1 MSNIVKP
8 TGFEAKHIT
17 YVVDQER
24 GLSDMLIVKE
34 VVHLDD
40 GRRVPRL
47 RFEENYKR
55 PFWVTHKGRRNHEEK
70 KDYEFIS
77 NLQEFKTTQLD
88 LVKSIAKV
96 LDINPGH
103 RPQQRVIQ
111 RNPYVYGAD
120 VNSSCCIKAEYRS
133 KYPDTISFNTVGG
146 GDIETDVVNGTDDII
161 CMSVSH
167 KENVRLVYLKSWIG
181 DIADPVGETLAEAKR
196 LIPSLLE
203 ERKLNIEVLIAD
215 TPGQVV
221 MRCIEMLHVWKPD
234 WFAFW
239 NMDFDMSKIIRAL
252 EKEGIDLATVFSD
265 PTVPQKYKY
274 FNYRKGNTQKTTASG
289 KVMSINVEDRW
300 NWVTHPAT
308 FQCIDAMTVY
318 RITRLANGKDPS
330 YALSAILKKE
340 LNDSY
345 ESKIKAPGD
354 VQAFIDKANDL
365 VRGKGGFVYYYIN
378 DEMVDNFHHDMVKVG
393 DVCEVKLD
401 FDKLKIRE
409 TDQHTGLR
417 WHEVMQTKHKIIY
430 GVYNIVDSIRL
441 EQLDEKTK
449 DLASSI
455 TMYSKNS
462 DFKNFNSNPKRLCDD
477 MHFWY
482 LNRPNK
488 SVIGTASDQMST
500 ELDRFVIGHDDW
512 IVTLPSYMAAAE
524 GMDCVEEMRDYLT
537 LIFTHV
543 ADLDIVSTYPNVSQ
557 ILNIARETC
566 VMEFCQIQG
575 ITEAFRREFGVNLTG
590 GRVNAVE
597 MTQKIMGA
605 PAFDTMLDAYLA
617 HKAKKQPASQQT
629 VVNNS
634 SGQDLAA

>member
-1 MSNIVKP
+1 VSNIVKP

-40 GRRVPRL
+40 GRRIPRL

-55 PFWVTHKGRRNHEEK
+55 PFWITHKGRRNHEEK
-70 KDYEFIS
+70 KDYELVS
-77 NLQEFKTTQLD
+77 NLQEFKSTQLD

-111 RNPYVYGAD
+111 RSPYVYGSD

-181 DIADPVGETLAEAKR
+181 DINDPVAETLAEAKR
-196 LIPSLLE
+196 LIPSLIE
-203 ERKLNIEVLIAD
+203 ERNLNIEVLIAD

-221 MRCIEMLHVWKPD
+221 MRCIEKLHEWKPD

-252 EKEGIDLATVFSD
+252 EKEGIDLAEVFSD
-265 PTVPQKYKY
+265 ASVPKKYKY

-340 LNDSY
+340 LNAEY

-354 VQAFIDKANDL
+354 IQAFIDKADDM

-378 DEMVDNFHHDMVKVG
+378 DELVENFHHDMVKIG

-462 DFKNFNSNPKRLCDD
+462 DFKNFNSNPKRLTDD

-512 IVTLPSYMAAAE
+512 IVTLASYMAAAE
-524 GMDCVEEMRDYLT
+524 GMNCVEEMQDYLT

-575 ITEAFRREFGVNLTG
+575 ITEAVRREFGVNLTG

-597 MTQKIMGA
+597 MAQKVLGA

-617 HKAKKQPASQQT
+617 HKAKKQPA
-629 VVNNS
+629 NPS
-634 SGQDLAA
+634 SGEDLAA

>member
-1 MSNIVKP
+1 MSSIVRP

-17 YVVDQER
+17 YVVDQEK
-24 GLSDMLIVKE
+24 GTNDCLVIKE

-47 RFEENYKR
+47 RLEENYKR
-55 PFWVTHKGRRNHEEK
+55 PFWVTHKGRRNHQEK
-70 KDYEFIS
+70 KDYELAS
-77 NLQEFKTTQLD
+77 NLQEYSSTQLD
-88 LVKSIAKV
+88 LVRNIAKV
-96 LDINPGH
+96 LNINPGF

-111 RNPYVYGAD
+111 REPYVYGSD
-120 VNSSCCIKAEYRS
+120 VNSSCCMKAEYRS
-133 KYPDTISFNTVGG
+133 KYPDTISFNTVAG
-146 GDIETDVVNGTDDII
+146 GDIETDVNDGTDDII

-167 KENVRLVYLKSWIG
+167 KENVRLVYLKRWVA
-181 DIADPVGETLAEAKR
+181 DIADPIGETQREAKR
-196 LIPSLLE
+196 LIPSLID
-203 ERKLNIEVLIAD
+203 ERKLNIEVLVAD
-215 TPGQVV
+215 TPAQVV
-221 MRCIEMLHVWKPD
+221 MRCIEKLHEWKPD

-239 NMDFDMSKIIRAL
+239 NMDFDISKIIRAL
-252 EKEGIDLATVFSD
+252 QNEGIDPAIVFSD
-265 PTVPQKYKY
+265 PTIPAKYK
-274 FNYRKGNTQKTTASG
+274 FFDYRKGNTQKTTASG

-330 YALSAILKKE
+330 YALDAILKKE
-340 LNDSY
+340 LNTSY
-345 ESKIKAPGD
+345 DAVIKAPGD
-354 VQAFIDKANDL
+354 VQAFIDKAHDL
-365 VRGKGGFVYYYIN
+365 TNGKGGFIYYYIN
-378 DEMVDNFHHDMVKVG
+378 DELVDDFHHDMVKIG
-393 DVCEVKLD
+393 DTCEVKLD
-401 FDKLKIRE
+401 FGKLKIRE
-409 TDQHTGLR
+409 TDQYTGLR
-417 WHEVMQTKHKIIY
+417 WHEVMQKDHKIVY

-462 DFKNFNSNPKRLCDD
+462 DFKNFNSNPKRLTDD

-482 LNRPNK
+482 LNRPNR
-488 SVIGTASDQMST
+488 SVIGTASDQMSHF
-500 ELDRFVIGHDDW
+500 LDKFVIGHDDW

-524 GMDCVEEMRDYLT
+524 GLACVEEMQNYLT

-575 ITEAFRREFGVNLTG
+575 IVESIRREFGVNLTG

-597 MTQKIMGA
+597 MAQKVLGA
-605 PAFDTMLDAYLA
+605 PQLDDMLDAYLK
-617 HKAKKQPASQQT
+617 HKAKKQLANHPSL
-629 VVNNS
+629 V
-634 SGQDLAA
+634 GHDLAA

>member
-1 MSNIVKP
+1 MSTIVKP

-17 YVVDQER
+17 YVVDQEK
-24 GLSDMLIVKE
+24 GTNDMLVIKE

-47 RFEENYKR
+47 RLEENYKR
-55 PFWVTHKGRRNHEEK
+55 PFWITHKGRRNHKEK
-70 KDYEFIS
+70 KDYELAS
-77 NLQEFKTTQLD
+77 NLQEYSSTQLD
-88 LVKSIAKV
+88 LVHNIART
-96 LDINPGH
+96 LNINPGF

-111 RNPYVYGAD
+111 REPYVYGAD
-120 VNSSCCIKAEYRS
+120 VNSACCKKAEYRS
-133 KYPDTISFNTVGG
+133 KYPDTISFNTVAG
-146 GDIETDVVNGTDDII
+146 GDIETDVIGIDGGPKDDII

-167 KENVRLVYLKSWIG
+167 KDQVRLVYLKRWIA
-181 DIADPVGETLAEAKR
+181 DIDDPVGETQREAER
-196 LIPSLLE
+196 LIPSLIA

-215 TPGQVV
+215 TPAQVV
-221 MRCIEMLHVWKPD
+221 MRCIEKLHEWKPD

-239 NMDFDMSKIIRAL
+239 NMDFDISKIIRAL
-252 EKEGIDLATVFSD
+252 QNEGIDPAIVFSD
-265 PTVPQKYKY
+265 PTIPAKYK
-274 FNYRKGNTQKTTASG
+274 FFDYRKGNTQKTTASG

-330 YALSAILKKE
+330 YALDAILKKE

-345 ESKIKAPGD
+345 DTVIKHPGD
-354 VQAFIDKANDL
+354 IQAFLDRAHDMTKN
-365 VRGKGGFVYYYIN
+365 KGGFIYYYVNEEFVGQTITHDQIKIG
-378 DEMVDNFHHDMVKVG
+378 DEV
-393 DVCEVKLD
+393 EVKLD
-401 FDKLKIRE
+401 FGKLKIPE
-409 TDQHTGLR
+409 TDQYTGLR
-417 WHEVMQTKHKIIY
+417 WHEVMQKDFKIVY
-430 GVYNIVDSIRL
+430 GVYNIVDSVRL

-462 DFKNFNSNPKRLCDD
+462 DFKNFNSNPKRLTDD

-488 SVIGTASDQMST
+488 SVIGTASDQMSH

-524 GMDCVEEMRDYLT
+524 GLACVAEMQSYLT

-575 ITEAFRREFGVNLTG
+575 ITEAIRRELGVNLTG
-590 GRVNAVE
+590 GRVNSVE
-597 MTQKIMGA
+597 IAQKVLGA

-617 HKAKKQPASQQT
+617 HKAKKQAANQPEYQQ
-629 VVNNS
+629 V
-634 SGQDLAA
+634 A